1 MGEYQ
6 QGLAQQA
13 AAQGVGG
20 AGQQMPTVQEIAQ
33 ALMQGITPD
42 QLIQA
47 GIPQELVQQAIQ
59 LVRQM
64 QAQQQGAQG
73 QASQA
78 PQGLAQQATMAG
90 AAQ

>member
-1 MGEYQ
+1 MGDDQ

-13 AAQGVGG
+13 AAQGAGG

-47 GIPQELVQQAIQ
+47 GIPQELVQQAVQ
-59 LVRQM
+59 LVQ
-64 QAQQQGAQG
+64 QAQQQQQAGGQG
-73 QASQA
+73 Q
-78 PQGLAQQATMAG
+78 PQGLAQQAIQVGGM
-90 AAQ
+90 Q